1 MSIAS
6 NIQNLRR
13 DIPQT
18 VKLVCVSKF
27 HPDEALME
35 AYQIGERIFGE
46 SRVQEM
52 AGKQERLPKDIE
64 WHFIGHLQK
73 NKIKYIVPFVHLIH
87 GVDSFELLSE
97 INKQAKKVG
106 RIIPVLLQI
115 HIATEDT
122 KFGFSEE
129 EIIEMLKAESWKSF
143 KNIKICGLMGM
154 ATYTDD
160 KVQVSEEF
168 EGLHRL
174 FNKIKDQFFG
184 EDQNFKEIS
193 MGMSDDFH
201 QAIDAGS
208 TMIRVGSLIFGSRV
222 V

>member
-6 NIQNLRR
+6 NLENLRR

-27 HPDEALME
+27 HPDEDLME
-35 AYQIGERIFGE
+35 AYQSGERIFGE

-73 NKIKYIVPFVHLIH
+73 NKVKHIAPFVHLIH

-97 INKQAKKVG
+97 INKQALKANRV
-106 RIIPVLLQI
+106 ISCLLQI
-115 HIATEDT
+115 HIAEEDT
-122 KFGFSEE
+122 KFGFSEI
-129 EIIEMLKAESWKSF
+129 EINEMLEAGAWKSLQ
-143 KNIKICGLMGM
+143 NIKICGLMGM
-154 ATYTDD
+154 ATFTDD
-160 KVQVSEEF
+160 KKQVSHEF
-168 EGLHRL
+168 DTLHQL
-174 FNKIKDQFFG
+174 FEKIKSDFFSI
-184 EDQNFKEIS
+184 DSDFKEIS

-201 QAIDAGS
+201 QAIAAGS

>member
-1 MSIAS
+1 MSIAT

-27 HPDEALME
+27 HPDEELME
-35 AYQIGERIFGE
+35 AYEAGERIFGE

-52 AGKQERLPKDIE
+52 SGKYERLPKDIE

-73 NKIKYIVPFVHLIH
+73 NKVKHIAPFVHLIH
-87 GVDSFELLSE
+87 GVDSFDLMTE
-97 INKQAKKVG
+97 INKQAKKEERV
-106 RIIPVLLQI
+106 ISVLLQI
-115 HIATEDT
+115 HIAKEES

-129 EIIEMLKAESWKSF
+129 EIIEMLQLGTWKSF
-143 KNIKICGLMGM
+143 ENIRICGLMGM
-154 ATYTDD
+154 ATFTDD
-160 KVQVSEEF
+160 KKQVSLEF
-168 EGLHRL
+168 EGLHQL
-174 FNKIKDQFFG
+174 FTKIKDQFFSV
-184 EDQNFKEIS
+184 DQNFKEIS

-201 QAIDAGS
+201 EAIESGS